1 MNKKLINFF
10 FRISKLKYINL
21 IIFKSHIKMKV
32 LQVLLILC
40 IFALLNCDGMSTLKC
55 AVDKL
60 GTGLTD
66 SFISKF
72 KSDPDSAFSY
82 AKSNK
87 ASITKAINSCL

>member
-1 MNKKLINFF
+1 
-10 FRISKLKYINL
+10 
-21 IIFKSHIKMKV
+21 MKA

-55 AVDKL
+55 AVDRL

-66 SFISKF
+66 TFISTF
-72 KSDPDSAFSY
+72 KSDPDAAFNY
-82 AKSNK
+82 ARNNK